1 VKILVKVLLSSIFVF
16 LPAIGCA
23 QDGFNLLLGQIS
35 KVQRECQDKQFVL
48 EMKLQDQQKDI
59 QDLAKR
65 QDALKQALDNAK
77 FDIEFLK
84 SMRDTDGVSKKLNT
98 AVSKLYE
105 TEERLRKAE
114 ETIEMLDLRLSALEP
129 RASKLKTPVR
139 KSTPDFIPDSP
150 ATTPHP
156 VSKKSDASKPKA
168 PVNKPTPTVKE
179 GTH

>member
-1 VKILVKVLLSSIFVF
+1 MKILAKVLLSSVFVF
-16 LPAIGCA
+16 LPAVGCT
-23 QDGFNLLLGQIS
+23 QDGFDLLLGQIG

-48 EMKLQDQQKDI
+48 EMNLQDQQKDI

-84 SMRDTDGVSKKLNT
+84 SMRDTDDASKKLDT
-98 AVSKLYE
+98 VESKLYE

-114 ETIEMLDLRLSALEP
+114 VKIEMLDLRLSALEP
-129 RASKLKTPVR
+129 RASKPKTPVR
-139 KSTPDFIPDSP
+139 KSTPDFIPNSP

-156 VSKKSDASKPKA
+156 ATKKSDASKPKA
-168 PVNKPTPTVKE
+168 PVNKPTPAAKE
-179 GTH
+179 GKH